1 MFGHDYAVPG
11 TYEVTIAVAGRQ
23 PVFWKPERSRFEACA
38 SGSLLVLAP
47 WPEDMPA
54 FGSDY
59 ERFHYLNRLTEAV
72 CAVSHMTDVGVHGL
86 RHVHGGG

>member
-1 MFGHDYAVPG
+1 MREGQLANWKRYLRDNPYRYMMRREYPDLFQRALCI
-11 TYEVTIAVAGRQ
+11 TIDGVRY
-23 PVFWKPERSRFEACA
+23 S
-38 SGSLLVLAP
+38 
-47 WPEDMPA
+47 A

-72 CAVSHMTDVGVHGL
+72 CAVSHTTDVGVHGL